1 MTFAFAGDLAPY
13 LVLLAFGFLPSEI
26 WRVMSVFIARGLD
39 ESSEVL
45 VWVRAVASAL
55 LAGVVAK
62 LILTPPGALAMAPFV
77 WRLGA
82 MVAGVSAFYLLR
94 RSLIA
99 AIVCAETI
107 LIGAA
112 WYFSA

>member
-1 MTFAFAGDLAPY
+1 MTFEFAGDLAPY
-13 LVLLAFGFLPSEI
+13 LVLLVFGFLPSEI

-62 LILTPPGALAMAPFV
+62 LILTPPGALGAAPFA
-77 WRLGA
+77 WRLAA
-82 MVAGVSAFYLLR
+82 MSAGVLAFYLLR

-99 AIVCAETI
+99 AIICAEAI
-107 LIGAA
+107 LVGAA
-112 WYFSA
+112 WWHSA